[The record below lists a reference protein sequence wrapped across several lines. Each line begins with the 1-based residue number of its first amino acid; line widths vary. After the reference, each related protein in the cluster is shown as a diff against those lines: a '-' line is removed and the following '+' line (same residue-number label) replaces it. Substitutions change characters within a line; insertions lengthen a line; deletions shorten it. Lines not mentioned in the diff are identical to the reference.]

1 MWYIHNGILAKRNEI
16 LSFVATCMD
25 SENSLLNEVTQRKTN
40 YLSLIHEFLKKIYM
54 IQMNLFMK
62 QIHRHRKQTYG
73 YQRGKLGGG
82 RRDRLRVWDW

>member
-25 SENSLLNEVTQRKTN
+25 PENSLLNEVTQRKTN
-40 YLSLIHEFLKKIYM
+40 YLSLIHAFLKNIYM
-54 IQMNLFMK
+54 IQMNLFTK

-73 YQRGKLGGG
+73 YQRGKVRWG
-82 RRDRLRVWDW
+82 V